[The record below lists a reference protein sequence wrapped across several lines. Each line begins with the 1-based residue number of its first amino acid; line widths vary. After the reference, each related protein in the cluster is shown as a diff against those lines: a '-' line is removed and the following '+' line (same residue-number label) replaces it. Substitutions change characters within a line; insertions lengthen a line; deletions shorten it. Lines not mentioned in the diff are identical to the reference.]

1 MPAKEAPKLF
11 NPAMEYDPN
20 CVLLVSLQDK
30 PLTLTAQQVTCLPW
44 LQYVR
49 LIKVNPRLQGVQT
62 EESKGLVF
70 PTSGILQDKPYN
82 LMALLAE
89 SVLVTA

>member
-1 MPAKEAPKLF
+1 
-11 NPAMEYDPN
+11 MEYDPN

-49 LIKVNPRLQGVQT
+49 LIKVSL
-62 EESKGLVF
+62 
-70 PTSGILQDKPYN
+70 
-82 LMALLAE
+82 
-89 SVLVTA
+89 